1 MTPNQPANKKSD
13 LTLAIE
19 KRARK
24 LHEFD
29 VRGFFGLANEEM
41 PLVGIWVAIKAEEN
55 AALDAAH
62 RRVEQC
68 NENAR
73 KDPDLLGDAKLVE
86 ILHRVCKDPTRQAP
100 DGRPYD
106 LFPGPDWMHQHLT
119 TDQVAALI
127 NLYHE
132 VRKKEGPIMWTIDDE
147 LLESIAQQCH
157 QHVGDDVPETVLG
170 NAPREW
176 LTQAFVLL
184 SHKLHVER
192 SERGK
197 VARLDQAEQQRNSRQ
212 AELVAAACAL
222 ADCDAANAEQLL
234 DAVELVRKLGNELA
248 DLELAAAV
256 AQPAAEL
263 AEVVASL
270 GTADDADGGDS
281 GNS

>member
-1 MTPNQPANKKSD
+1 
-13 LTLAIE
+13 
-19 KRARK
+19 
-24 LHEFD
+24 
-29 VRGFFGLANEEM
+29 
-41 PLVGIWVAIKAEEN
+41 
-55 AALDAAH
+55 
-62 RRVEQC
+62 
-68 NENAR
+68 
-73 KDPDLLGDAKLVE
+73 
-86 ILHRVCKDPTRQAP
+86 
-100 DGRPYD
+100 
-106 LFPGPDWMHQHLT
+106 MHQHLT

-197 VARLDQAEQQRNSRQ
+197 AARLDQAEQQRNSRQ

-270 GTADDADGGDS
+270 GTADDADGSDS